1 MPIKIKRAA
10 AGRGIME
17 QVEALSGIAISAC
30 LQCKKCTN
38 GCPVAGFTD
47 SSPSEIIKKLQ
58 LGAGEELLDSEIIW
72 TCASCA
78 TCFSRCPMEIN
89 MAEVMDALRVLA
101 EARGAAKPEG
111 NAPLMNRL
119 LLGTIK
125 RFGRTYDLGA
135 MALYKAGTASYGKDL
150 DKLPAILKKGKIA
163 LLPPHGADRKT
174 VKRIFDNL
182 EKTRKKPT

>member
-1 MPIKIKRAA
+1 MPIKIRKAA
-10 AGRGIME
+10 AGPGIIK
-17 QVEALSGIAISAC
+17 QVKALSGIDINAC
-30 LQCKKCTN
+30 LQCRKCTN
-38 GCPVAGFTD
+38 GCPVSAYSS
-47 SSPSEIIKKLQ
+47 SSPSEEI
-58 LGAGEELLDSEIIW
+58 LDSEIIW

-89 MAEVMDALRVLA
+89 MAEVMDALRVMA

-111 NAPLMNRL
+111 NAPLMNKL

-150 DKLPAILKKGKIA
+150 DKLPAILKKRKIA
-163 LLPPHGADRKT
+163 LLPPRGADRKK

>member
-10 AGRGIME
+10 AGRGIID
-17 QVEALSGIAISAC
+17 QVKAISGIAINAC

-38 GCPVAGFTD
+38 GCPVAAFSS
-47 SSPSEIIKKLQ
+47 SSPSEIIKRLQ
-58 LGAGEELLDSEIIW
+58 LGAGEELLNSEIIW

-111 NAPLMNRL
+111 NAPLMNKL

-163 LLPPHGADRKT
+163 LLPHQGADRKT

-182 EKTRKKPT
+182 EKTRKKST

>member
-10 AGRGIME
+10 AGQGIIDH
-17 QVEALSGIAISAC
+17 VKSLSGIDISAC

-38 GCPVAGFTD
+38 GCPVAGFT
-47 SSPSEIIKKLQ
+47 SPSPSEIIKKLQ

-72 TCASCA
+72 VCASCA

-101 EARGAAKPEG
+101 EAKGAAKPAG
-111 NAPLMNRL
+111 NAPLMNKL

-135 MALYKAGTASYGKDL
+135 MALYKAGTASYAKDL
-150 DKLPAILKKGKIA
+150 DKLPTILKKGKIA

-174 VKRIFDNL
+174 VKRIFNNL
-182 EKTRKKPT
+182 EQARKKST

>member
-10 AGRGIME
+10 AGRGIID
-17 QVEALSGIAISAC
+17 QVKALSGIDIGAC
-30 LQCKKCTN
+30 LQCRKCTN
-38 GCPVAGFTD
+38 GCPVSAFTS
-47 SSPSEIIKKLQ
+47 SSPSEIIKMLQ

-89 MAEVMDALRVLA
+89 MAEVMDALRA
-101 EARGAAKPEG
+101 MAAARGGAKPKG
-111 NAPLMNRL
+111 NAPLMNKL

-125 RFGRTYDLGA
+125 TFGRTYDLGA

-163 LLPPHGADRKT
+163 VLPPRGADRKT
-174 VKRIFDNL
+174 VKRIFNNL
-182 EKTRKKPT
+182 EEARKKPT

>member
-10 AGRGIME
+10 GGKGIID
-17 QVEALSGIAISAC
+17 QVKALSGIDISAC

-58 LGAGEELLDSEIIW
+58 LGAGEEILDSEIIW
-72 TCASCA
+72 ICASCA

-89 MAEVMDALRVLA
+89 MAEVMDALRVMA
-101 EARGAAKPEG
+101 EAKGAAKPAG
-111 NAPLMNRL
+111 NAPLMNKI

-125 RFGRTYDLGA
+125 TFGRTYDLGA
-135 MALYKAGTASYGKDL
+135 MALYKAATASYGKDL
-150 DKLPAILKKGKIA
+150 DKVPTILKKGKIA
-163 LLPPHGADRKT
+163 ILPPQGADKKT
-174 VKRIFDNL
+174 VKRIFNNL
-182 EKTRKKPT
+182 EKTRKKST